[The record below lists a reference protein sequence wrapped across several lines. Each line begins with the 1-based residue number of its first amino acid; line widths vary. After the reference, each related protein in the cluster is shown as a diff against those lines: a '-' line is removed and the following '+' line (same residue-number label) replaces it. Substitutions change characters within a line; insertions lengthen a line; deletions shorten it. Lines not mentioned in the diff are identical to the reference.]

1 MIILTKENL
10 RWESAVSTSH
20 VLFLSF
26 FVCVNLCVCNHCCS
40 AAYSLVM
47 MWKAHWT
54 EHIVWIKA
62 PKHVSVTVAEVN
74 SEYVMQA
81 FPCPDKHVS
90 SLTPERVTSVDACW
104 CRLTLHLSSLD
115 NSVSCCSGD
124 VLSSTQLWMR
134 VEQCN
139 QNYSCEN
146 HEIVLFDFSAQV
158 VQVVIWLLVKWQW
171 GVGALGFARSD
182 MSGLIEAVSRSA

>member
-124 VLSSTQLWMR
+124 PLTFFPAHSCEWELSSAIKTIHVKIMR
-134 VEQCN
+134 SFC
-139 QNYSCEN
+139 STFL
-146 HEIVLFDFSAQV
+146 HRLSKWLFDC
-158 VQVVIWLLVKWQW
+158 W
-171 GVGALGFARSD
+171 
-182 MSGLIEAVSRSA
+182 